1 MPKKRKKKSLL
12 SKLLLSV
19 GIPVALIF
27 CVTAVIVLT
36 NVKQSVNQLANSE
49 LVDKSQAASQEISGY
64 FAKYIEVAKQM
75 AANSQF
81 DSTFTKTTPGTKI
94 TSIDGFADVK
104 KTLDAVQQTDPDNIV
119 VSWIADIDSSQ
130 LTQSD
135 GYTSGS
141 DWVVTERPWYKELV
155 AKQTVIITE
164 PYQDTQTKD
173 WIVSVVAPVYQPG
186 TKNIAGA
193 TAIDFKLGKL
203 SEMIQGYKL
212 GNTGFYMLSTAAG
225 QLIYHPDSSIINK
238 NVSESNM
245 SKNIIDAISNKT
257 VGAIT
262 YTAMKGTNYG
272 YVSTIG
278 TTGWTVTTGMPET
291 EFNSTYNSVQNTV
304 FVVFLIA
311 LFVLLLIL
319 VLIAGSIIRPLKKL
333 TAAAQQIADGDLDVE
348 VAIKSMDETGQVAHA
363 ISQTVD
369 RLKQYINYIDEVS
382 AVLDQIALGNLVFE
396 LRYDYVGEFSKI
408 KTSLENI
415 KSTLVK
421 TFADITVSA
430 DQVAS
435 GADQVAGASQGL
447 AQGATEQASS
457 IEELSASITEIAG
470 QVNRNAE
477 HAANAS
483 QLSNQAAL
491 EVEHGNQSMMKLI
504 GAMSEISESSSE
516 IGKIIKTIEDIAF
529 QTNILALNAAVEAAR
544 AGAAG
549 KGFAVVAD
557 EVRNLASKSAEA
569 AKNTTALIE
578 NSVNSVK
585 NGTEIANETAQSLQ
599 VIIDGV
605 KKTSELIGEI
615 SKATN
620 EQATSIN
627 QVTLGVDQIS
637 AVVQTNSA
645 TSEESAASREELS
658 GQAQT
663 LKGLVEQFKI

>member
-1 MPKKRKKKSLL
+1 MSKKKSLL

-19 GIPVALIF
+19 GIPVALVF
-27 CVTAVIVLT
+27 CITALIVLT
-36 NVKQSVNQLANSE
+36 SVKQSVSQLANSE

-64 FAKYIEVAKQM
+64 FSKYIEVAKQM

-141 DWVVTERPWYKELV
+141 DWIVTERPWYKELA

-164 PYQDTQTKD
+164 PYQDTQTKN
-173 WIVSVVAPVYQPG
+173 WIVSVVAPVYQAG
-186 TKNIAGA
+186 TKNIAGV
-193 TAIDFKLGKL
+193 TAIDFKLDKL
-203 SEMIQGYKL
+203 SKMIQGYKL
-212 GNTGFYMLSTAAG
+212 GNTGFYMLATANG
-225 QLIYHPDSSIINK
+225 QFIFHPDADMNNK

-245 SKNIIDAISNKT
+245 SKNIIDAITKKT
-257 VGAIT
+257 AGSIT
-262 YTAMKGTNYG
+262 YTAMNNTNYG
-272 YVSTIG
+272 YLSPIG
-278 TTGWTVTTGMPET
+278 TTGWTVTTGMPEQ
-291 EFNSTYNSVQNTV
+291 EFNSTYDAVKNTV
-304 FVVFLIA
+304 FTVFSIA
-311 LFVLLLIL
+311 LFFLLFVL

-333 TAAAQQIADGDLDVE
+333 TGAAQQIADGNLDIE
-348 VAIKSMDETGQVAHA
+348 VGIKSRDETGQVAHA

-369 RLKQYINYIDEVS
+369 RLKQYIDYINEIS

-396 LRYDYVGEFSKI
+396 LHCDYVGEFSKI

-457 IEELSASITEIAG
+457 IEQLSASITEIAG

-477 HAANAS
+477 NAS
-483 QLSNQAAL
+483 NASTLANEASH
-491 EVEHGNQSMMKLI
+491 EVERGNESMQKLI
-504 GAMSEISESSSE
+504 SAMAEISDSSSE

-569 AKNTTALIE
+569 AKNTTVLIE
-578 NSVNSVK
+578 NSVSSVK
-585 NGTEIANETAQSLQ
+585 NGTQIANETAQSLQ
-599 VIIDGV
+599 AIINGV
-605 KKTSELIGEI
+605 HKTSELIGEI

-627 QVTLGVDQIS
+627 QVTIGVDQIS

-645 TSEESAASREELS
+645 TSEESAASSEELS
-658 GQAQT
+658 GQAQV